1 MIVAIDFDGVLVEN
15 RFPDIGDEV
24 PCMVELAR
32 DLMRRGHE
40 VILWTSRVDERLTEA
55 VRWCEARGIEFSAVN
70 ENAPSNRAAFES
82 QYPNG
87 TRKVYADVYLDDH
100 SVEWA
105 WYSRQFGE
113 EWTRRTMAR
122 MVYSIIDYDEFGPEP
137 DEEEEEEEH
146 AV

>member
-1 MIVAIDFDGVLVEN
+1 MIVAVDFDGVLVEN
-15 RFPDIGDEV
+15 RFPDIGPEV
-24 PCMVELAR
+24 ECMAELAR

-40 VILWTSRVDERLTEA
+40 VILWTSRVDGRLEEA
-55 VRWCEARGIEFSAVN
+55 VAWCEDRGLRFAAVN

-122 MVYSIIDYDEFGPEP
+122 MVYSIMDYDKFGPTP
-137 DEEEEEEEH
+137 DEEEEDYD
-146 AV
+146 V